1 MTVDITPLVSG
12 RVEAFVLLFVR
23 VTTLLAVAP
32 VFGDRVVPL
41 KVRLLAGLALAL
53 ALLPLVPPLPAAREA
68 TAAGLALLVGREVLL
83 GLVLGLVASVALF
96 GVLAAGQLIGL
107 QMGFGIANV
116 IDPSSESQVA
126 VTAEFQ
132 HLLFLLVFLALD
144 GHHVVLRAL
153 GATLERIPL
162 GSFSLDGRALEA
174 VARGSAEVFAVA
186 LRVGAPVV
194 GFLFVT
200 TLALGIVARTI
211 PQLNVLVVGFPLQ
224 IAGGLVVLLLALPS
238 ARIVFEELTR
248 RMEGSLLAVVGVR

>member
-1 MTVDITPLVSG
+1 VTVDVTPLLSG

-32 VFGDRVVPL
+32 IFGNRVVPV
-41 KVRLLAGLALAL
+41 KVRILAGLALAVT
-53 ALLPLVPPLPAAREA
+53 LLPLVPPIPVMRAA
-68 TAAGLALLVGREVLL
+68 TAGGLALLVANEVLL
-83 GLVLGLVASVALF
+83 GLLLGLVASVAFF
-96 GVLAAGQLIGL
+96 GVLVAGQLIGL

-132 HLLFLLVFLALD
+132 HLLFLCVFLALN
-144 GHHVVLRAL
+144 GHHVVIRAL
-153 GATLERIPL
+153 GATLDRIPL
-162 GSFSLDGRALEA
+162 GSFALDGRTMEA
-174 VARGSAEVFAVA
+174 AARGSAEVFSVA
-186 LRVGAPVV
+186 LRVGAPVI

-200 TLALGIVARTI
+200 TLGLGIIARTV
-211 PQLNVLVVGFPLQ
+211 PQMNVFVLGFPLQ

-238 ARIVFEELTR
+238 FRVVFEELTS